1 MRVVRSVHEDG
12 TLRIACCDNLI
23 VAIWSDAP
31 ELSQMRAFGSALQ
44 DLARRY
50 PSRTALCNVVVRG
63 TPNFSDPVRQEA
75 LRLTKDR
82 SLYGLGAAHLIML
95 EGLAGVATRAFLST
109 LLLVASRAPIRIF
122 GDREAAA
129 EWLAGQMAAG
139 GESAFRRGDILAVL
153 DQAIA
158 GR

>member
-31 ELSQMRAFGSALQ
+31 ELSQMQVFGRALQ

-63 TPNFSDPVRQEA
+63 TPNFSDPVRQAA
-75 LRLTKDR
+75 LRLARDPN
-82 SLYGLGAAHLIML
+82 LYGFGAAHLIL
-95 EGLAGVATRAFLST
+95 IEGLAGVATRAFLST

-122 GDREAAA
+122 GDRE
-129 EWLAGQMAAG
+129 
-139 GESAFRRGDILAVL
+139 
-153 DQAIA
+153 
-158 GR
+158 